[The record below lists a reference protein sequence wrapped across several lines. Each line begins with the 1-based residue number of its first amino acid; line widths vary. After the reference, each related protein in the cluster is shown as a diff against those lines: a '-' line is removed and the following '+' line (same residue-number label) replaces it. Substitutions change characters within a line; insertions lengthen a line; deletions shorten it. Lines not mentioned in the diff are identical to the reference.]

1 MRDAPAGSFLDTPQ
15 TQPVRSESVAVG
27 RDRGAALADP
37 VVAPQLAGYMLR
49 FGDVAAG
56 HRADSAVGAIHSV
69 DDGVAGRAGMFESGS
84 WSHKKACATHSRA
97 LTVFPLDFIIARR
110 AQRTCKHDWRG
121 L

>member
-1 MRDAPAGSFLDTPQ
+1 MRDAPAGSFLDPPQ

-27 RDRGAALADP
+27 RDRGAALADR

-69 DDGVAGRAGMFESGS
+69 DDGVAGRAGMVEAGA
-84 WSHKKACATHSRA
+84 WSHKEASGTDPRA
-97 LTVFPLDFIIARR
+97 LAVFPPHLVISP
-110 AQRTCKHDWRG
+110 
-121 L
+121 